1 VGVQGFLQAL
11 ERFGVGRLA
20 AIAGSAFG
28 LVAVLVMLMTH
39 VGGDAKSLLYSNLD
53 LKEASQ
59 ITGALDAAGIK
70 YEVKGDGTTIMVDR
84 DKVAQTRVMLSSK
97 GLPTS
102 GSVGYEIFDSA
113 PALGQTDFV
122 QNINAKRAAE
132 GELARTIR
140 SIQGVSQAKVL
151 LNIPKRALF
160 EQDQDEPSA
169 SVMVETAGRKL
180 TADQVRAIR
189 NLVAA
194 ATPNL
199 KPTRVAITDQTGAML
214 AGMDDPGAA
223 GGAVTAEQSDVEERI
238 KRQVRDLVE
247 GVVGAGKVR
256 VTVAADL
263 DKSRVTTQ
271 EEKFDPDGQVVRS
284 TATGS
289 DVNKED
295 KPSGLGGVTASQ
307 NIPGAQN
314 TNGSQQQTSASNK
327 TEETTNYEISKSV
340 KTTVVEPGQ
349 LKKLSV
355 SVAVDGI
362 TPVGANGKPG
372 QYQARSAEEM
382 QRIEALVRA
391 AVGFDE
397 KRGDQLQVVNVRF
410 ERAPDAQGA
419 PAGAGLDKGDI
430 MRIAELAVM
439 VVVTGLLMFFVV
451 RPMLRP
457 GVVVG
462 PGGTTAP
469 AGRPMQL
476 SGSAGADGIT
486 PATPIMGA
494 AGHSLAIADNG
505 FDQKIDIA
513 KIEGQV
519 KVSSVKKVSEF
530 IENHPE
536 ESISILRSWLHE
548 G

>member
-1 VGVQGFLQAL
+1 MQGFLQAL

-70 YEVKGDGTTIMVDR
+70 YEVKGDGTTIMVDQ
-84 DKVAQTRVMLSSK
+84 DKVAQTRVMLSAK

-140 SIQGVSQAKVL
+140 SIQGVTQAKVL

-169 SVMVETAGRKL
+169 SVMVETGGRKL
-180 TADQVRAIR
+180 SSDQVRAIR

-199 KPTRVAITDQTGAML
+199 KPTRVAITDQTGALL
-214 AGMDDPGAA
+214 AGVDDPGAA
-223 GGAVTAEQSDVEERI
+223 GGAIGSERGDIEERI
-238 KRQVRDLVE
+238 RHQVKDLVE
-247 GVVGAGKVR
+247 GVVGPGKVR
-256 VTVAADL
+256 VNVTADL

-284 TATGS
+284 TATGT
-289 DVNKED
+289 DTNKED

-314 TNGSQQQTSASNK
+314 TNGSAQQTTASNK
-327 TEETTNYEISKSV
+327 SEETTNYEISKSV

-362 TPVGANGKPG
+362 TPPGTGGKPG

-410 ERAPDAQGA
+410 ERPADAQGTA
-419 PAGAGLDKGDI
+419 AGFSLDKGDM

-457 GVVVG
+457 GIVVG
-462 PGGTTAP
+462 PGGTATLN
-469 AGRPMQL
+469 GRPMQL

-486 PATPIMGA
+486 PATA
-494 AGHSLAIADNG
+494 VDAGGQRIAMADNQ
-505 FDQKIDIA
+505 FDQRIDIA

>member
-1 VGVQGFLQAL
+1 VQGFLQAL

-70 YEVKGDGTTIMVDR
+70 YEVKGDGATIMVDR

-223 GGAVTAEQSDVEERI
+223 GGAVSAEQNDVEERI

-362 TPVGANGKPG
+362 TPAGSNGKPG

-382 QRIEALVRA
+382 QRIESLVRA

-419 PAGAGLDKGDI
+419 PAGVGLDKGDI

-462 PGGTTAP
+462 PGGAAVP
-469 AGRPMQL
+469 NGRPMQL

-486 PATPIMGA
+486 PATPLGTA
-494 AGHSLAIADNG
+494 SHALAIADNG

>member
-1 VGVQGFLQAL
+1 MQGFLAAL

-28 LVAVLVMLMTH
+28 LIAVLVMLMTH
-39 VGGDAKSLLYSNLD
+39 VGGDAKSLLYANLD

-70 YEVKGDGTTIMVDR
+70 YEVKGDGTTIMVDQ
-84 DKVAQTRVMLSSK
+84 DKVAQTRVMLSAK

-160 EQDQDEPSA
+160 DQEQDDPSA

-199 KPTRVAITDQTGAML
+199 KPARVAITDQTGAML
-214 AGMDDPGAA
+214 AGMDEPGAA
-223 GGAVTAEQSDVEERI
+223 GGAVSTERGDIEERI

-247 GVVGAGKVR
+247 GVVGPGKVR
-256 VTVAADL
+256 VTVAADVDL
-263 DKSRVTTQ
+263 SRVTTQ

-284 TATGS
+284 TVTGS
-289 DVNKED
+289 DASKEE
-295 KPSGLGGVTASQ
+295 KPSSQGGVSASQ
-307 NIPGAQN
+307 NIPGAQQ
-314 TNGSQQQTSASNK
+314 TGGTAQQSATTNK
-327 TEETTNYEISKSV
+327 TDETTNYEISKSV
-340 KTTVVEPGQ
+340 KTTVMEPGQ

-355 SVAVDGI
+355 SVAVDGA
-362 TPVGANGKPG
+362 TPTTPNGKPG
-372 QYQARSAEEM
+372 AYTPRSAEEM
-382 QRIEALVRA
+382 QRIESLVRA
-391 AVGFDE
+391 AIGFDE

-410 ERAPDAQGA
+410 ERPPEAQGA
-419 PAGAGLDKGDI
+419 APGFNLDKGDA
-430 MRIAELAVM
+430 MRIAELVVM
-439 VVVTGLLMFFVV
+439 FIVTGLLVMFVI

-462 PGGTTAP
+462 PGSTVMVDGKPMMLAGSASGDGVTPTTAI
-469 AGRPMQL
+469 
-476 SGSAGADGIT
+476 DG
-486 PATPIMGA
+486 
-494 AGHSLAIADNG
+494 NG
-505 FDQKIDIA
+505 QGYSDQTIDIA

-519 KVSSVKKVSEF
+519 KASSVRKVSEF
-530 IENHPE
+530 IEKHPE
-536 ESISILRSWLHE
+536 ESVSILRSWLHE

>member
-1 VGVQGFLQAL
+1 MQGFFQAL

-160 EQDQDEPSA
+160 EQEQDEPSA
-169 SVMVETAGRKL
+169 SVMIETAGRKL
-180 TADQVRAIR
+180 SADQVRAIR

-199 KPTRVAITDQTGAML
+199 KATRVAITDQTGAML
-214 AGMDDPGAA
+214 AGMDEPGAA
-223 GGAVTAEQSDVEERI
+223 GGAVSAERGDIEERI
-238 KRQVRDLVE
+238 KKQVRDLVE
-247 GVVGAGKVR
+247 GVVGPGKVR
-256 VTVAADL
+256 VTVAADVDL
-263 DKSRVTTQ
+263 NRVTTQ

-289 DVNKED
+289 DTNKED
-295 KPSGLGGVTASQ
+295 KPANSGGVSASQ
-307 NIPGAQN
+307 NIPGAQATGGSSTQ
-314 TNGSQQQTSASNK
+314 TNASNK
-327 TEETTNYEISKSV
+327 NEETTNYEISKSMT
-340 KTTVVEPGQ
+340 TTVKEPGQ
-349 LKKLSV
+349 LKRLSV
-355 SVAVDGI
+355 SVAVDGV
-362 TPVGANGKPG
+362 TPPAINGKPAP
-372 QYQARSAEEM
+372 YAARSPEEM
-382 QRIEALVRA
+382 QRIESLVRA
-391 AVGFDE
+391 AIGFDE

-410 ERAPDAQGA
+410 ERPPEA
-419 PAGAGLDKGDI
+419 AGAGAGFNLDKSDI

-439 VVVTGLLMFFVV
+439 FVVTGLLMWFVV

-462 PGGTTAP
+462 PGNTVMVNGK
-469 AGRPMQL
+469 PMQL
-476 SGSAGADGIT
+476 AGPTNAPGVT
-486 PATPIMGA
+486 PATTIDAQGNVVALPA
-494 AGHSLAIADNG
+494 NNP
-505 FDQKIDIA
+505 FDDRIDIA

-519 KVSSVKKVSEF
+519 RVSSVRKVSEF

>member
-1 VGVQGFLQAL
+1 VGVQGFFQAL

-160 EQDQDEPSA
+160 EQEQDEPSA

-223 GGAVTAEQSDVEERI
+223 GGAVSAEQSDVEERI

-247 GVVGAGKVR
+247 GVVGPGKVR
-256 VTVAADL
+256 VTVAADI

-284 TATGS
+284 TATGN
-289 DVNKED
+289 DTNKED

-314 TNGSQQQTSASNK
+314 TNGAQQQTTASNK
-327 TEETTNYEISKSV
+327 SEETTNYEISKSV

-362 TPVGANGKPG
+362 TPAGAGGKPG

-382 QRIEALVRA
+382 QRIESLVRA

-397 KRGDQLQVVNVRF
+397 KRGDQLQVLNVRF
-410 ERAPDAQGA
+410 ERVPDAQGVA
-419 PAGAGLDKGDI
+419 PGFSLDKGDM

-439 VVVTGLLMFFVV
+439 VVVTGLLMFFVI

-457 GVVVG
+457 GIVVG
-462 PGGTTAP
+462 PGGTATLN
-469 AGRPMQL
+469 GRPMQL

-486 PATPIMGA
+486 AATAMDASGQRMA
-494 AGHSLAIADNG
+494 VADSQ
-505 FDQKIDIA
+505 FDQRIDIA

>member
-1 VGVQGFLQAL
+1 MQGFFKAL

-70 YEVKGDGTTIMVDR
+70 YEVKGDGTTIMVDQ
-84 DKVAQTRVMLSSK
+84 DKVAQTRVMLSAK

-140 SIQGVSQAKVL
+140 SIQGVTQAKVL

-180 TADQVRAIR
+180 SSDQVRAIR

-223 GGAVTAEQSDVEERI
+223 GGAVSAEQNDVEERI

-247 GVVGAGKVR
+247 GVVGPGKVR

-289 DVNKED
+289 DTNKED

-314 TNGSQQQTSASNK
+314 TNGSQQQTTASNK

-355 SVAVDGI
+355 SVAVDGV
-362 TPVGANGKPG
+362 TPVGPNGKPG
-372 QYQARSAEEM
+372 PYQARSAEEM
-382 QRIEALVRA
+382 QRIDALVRA

-410 ERAPDAQGA
+410 ERAPDAQGSA
-419 PAGAGLDKGDI
+419 PGFSLDKGDI

-439 VVVTGLLMFFVV
+439 LVVTGLLMFFVV

-462 PGGTTAP
+462 PGGAATLN
-469 AGRPMQL
+469 GRPMQL
-476 SGSAGADGIT
+476 AGSAGADGVT
-486 PATPIMGA
+486 PATAMDASGQRMA
-494 AGHSLAIADNG
+494 VADNQ
-505 FDQKIDIA
+505 FDQRIDIA